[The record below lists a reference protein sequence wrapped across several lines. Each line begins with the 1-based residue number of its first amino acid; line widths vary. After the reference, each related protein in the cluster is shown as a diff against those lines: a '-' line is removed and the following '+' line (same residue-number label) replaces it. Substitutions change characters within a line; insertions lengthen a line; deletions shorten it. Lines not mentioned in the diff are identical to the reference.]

1 MKRIKIGDDF
11 VNAKSLEWNATS
23 RKESSGGKRFYTS
36 RDMAIIK
43 MDQAK
48 RNAEI
53 KRGVVKGY
61 GNEYITVCG
70 CGMEGCFIHSGH
82 DSVPQ
87 EQMNEWEKRRFL
99 ERNKKWK

>member
-1 MKRIKIGDDF
+1 MKRTKIDADTF
-11 VNAKSLEWNATS
+11 VNAKSLEWNKS
-23 RKESSGGKRFYTS
+23 RKESSSGKRFYTS

-61 GNEYITVCG
+61 GNEYISVCG
-70 CGMEGCFIHSGH
+70 CGVEGCFIHSGY

-87 EQMNEWEKRRFL
+87 EQMNEWEKQRFL
-99 ERNKKWK
+99 DRNKKR